1 MSPVFQRL
9 VRPLL
14 DGLSLLVFL
23 FAVTCAVRHML
34 GPACRGYTCLD
45 TARDE
50 LQHSAAL
57 LEQQAHLDLDGL
69 QASLA
74 HGDSVTDLRVPG
86 RRGRLEPLDP
96 WQRPLILRPLD
107 GDWLLELRSRGQDGR
122 LDTDDDLYFRMT
134 RAGQAVFDPETAQ
147 HMP

>member
-1 MSPVFQRL
+1 MSQRL

-34 GPACRGYTCLD
+34 GPGCSGGACLD
-45 TARDE
+45 SARDE

-57 LEQQAHLDLDGL
+57 LRQQAHLDLDGL

-74 HGDSVTDLRVPG
+74 HPDALTDLRVPG

-96 WQRPLILRPLD
+96 WQRPLVLRPLD
-107 GDWLLELRSRGQDGR
+107 GEWLLELRSRGQDGR

-134 RAGQAVFDPETAQ
+134 PAGQAEFDPGTAQ
-147 HMP
+147 HLP

>member
-1 MSPVFQRL
+1 MSQRL
-9 VRPLL
+9 VRPVL

-34 GPACRGYTCLD
+34 GPGCRGYACLD
-45 TARDE
+45 SARDE
-50 LQHSAAL
+50 LQTSAAL

-74 HGDSVTDLRVPG
+74 HGDPLTEVRVAG

-96 WQRPLILRPLD
+96 WQRP
-107 GDWLLELRSRGQDGR
+107 SCSGR
-122 LDTDDDLYFRMT
+122 WTANGCWSCA
-134 RAGQAVFDPETAQ
+134 RAARTAAST
-147 HMP
+147 PATTCTSA